1 MILIRDLVQEA
12 FETGYLSVTAE
23 EQLRSLLRSQYY
35 PEDLKAFMELQMAA
49 MNGQVKQESRQILLL
64 QQESK

>member
-12 FETGYLSVTAE
+12 FETGYLSIAAE
-23 EQLRSLLRSQYY
+23 DQLRSLLRSQYS

-49 MNGQVKQESRQILLL
+49 MNGRVKQESRQLLL
-64 QQESK
+64 HQQESK